1 MTRQFFRVGS
11 TDVSA
16 VAIVKEIGHSELRAK
31 SWRLFNKQTGNTC
44 QCRWQENYAV
54 ALTAPRTSLDIF
66 PAK

>member
-54 ALTAPRTSLDIF
+54 AL
-66 PAK
+66 